1 MPEKRRALYIIYLR
15 FYLFYFSDT
24 TSTYVYGY
32 MNCIQSI
39 DQYLKD
45 SRIQPTVRDS
55 IQSYLLSNITTD
67 AQTIP
72 RSPEINNN
80 NQSMSS
86 TTRETNGRDIGTCET
101 KMVVSNKVICGA
113 SAKDS
118 QCNHGNQVIFHDN
131 GNNVSVWRPW

>member
-1 MPEKRRALYIIYLR
+1 MSEKRRVPYIIYPC
-15 FYLFYFSDT
+15 FYLFYISDT
-24 TSTYVYGY
+24 ASTYVYGY

-67 AQTIP
+67 AQTVP

-86 TTRETNGRDIGTCET
+86 TTHDKNGRDIGTCET
-101 KMVVSNKVICGA
+101 NMVVSNKLLCGA
-113 SAKDS
+113 SMKGS
-118 QCNHGNQVIFHDN
+118 QCNDDNQVNFHDT
-131 GNNVSVWRPW
+131 GNNASVWRPW